1 MRHRSTTPEFTW
13 PVGTRPRCVEGPS
26 EPGLGATNRGAHCR
40 LVAFL
45 SLGNALSPP
54 FPAPSCPAQA
64 AAGPPDLSLL
74 SPLIW
79 LNWGE
84 ESRAGGGRE
93 LRVACCRPEPLL
105 CVSRCPIFSTCSEFP
120 EAERSPYIPPFC
132 MFFCSH
138 SLSGA
143 LVLLNGDNPAPRLHS
158 PAVCVQDPGAF
169 ELGRGGDG
177 DAVRT
182 RRPCDGV
189 RVTFPDNCAGTMFLC
204 VHARVHLCLGIASY
218 TLTGKIQNEQSEKP
232 EPRSTL

>member
-1 MRHRSTTPEFTW
+1 MTGSQWIGRSSRVRHRSTTPEFTW
-13 PVGTRPRCVEGPS
+13 PVGTRPRCVEGTS
-26 EPGLGATNRGAHCR
+26 EPGLSATNRGAHCR

-120 EAERSPYIPPFC
+120 EAERSPHIPPFC
-132 MFFCSH
+132 MFFLLP
-138 SLSGA
+138 LSVRRTGVA
-143 LVLLNGDNPAPRLHS
+143 KWRQPR
-158 PAVCVQDPGAF
+158 A
-169 ELGRGGDG
+169 
-177 DAVRT
+177 
-182 RRPCDGV
+182 
-189 RVTFPDNCAGTMFLC
+189 
-204 VHARVHLCLGIASY
+204 ASA
-218 TLTGKIQNEQSEKP
+218 
-232 EPRSTL
+232 

>member
-13 PVGTRPRCVEGPS
+13 PVGTRPRCAEGTS

-84 ESRAGGGRE
+84 ESRAGEAASSGSLAAGQSLCSAFLAAPSSQPAQSFPKQKE
-93 LRVACCRPEPLL
+93 APTFPHSAC
-105 CVSRCPIFSTCSEFP
+105 
-120 EAERSPYIPPFC
+120 
-132 MFFCSH
+132 FFCSH

-189 RVTFPDNCAGTMFLC
+189 RVTFPDNCAGAMFLC